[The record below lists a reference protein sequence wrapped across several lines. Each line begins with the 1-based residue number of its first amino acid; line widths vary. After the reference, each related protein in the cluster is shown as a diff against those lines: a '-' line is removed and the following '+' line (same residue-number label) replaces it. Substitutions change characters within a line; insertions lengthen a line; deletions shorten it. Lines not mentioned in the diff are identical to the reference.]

1 MNELEQHKPRTKKLK
16 LKKKKKRKFYINKKI
31 NDLKNII
38 ETTNAIN
45 NAREEQNKNNIKS
58 KTLFLDINKNSKN
71 KEQKSPK
78 NINNFIDE
86 NSRNILE
93 RKNQGFANLEIN
105 NNKETIEKYTDKE
118 LNSMDY
124 NNAKKFDKRNFVQ
137 YYFSLIMNQ
146 NLLIFTF
153 FQFKDYNS
161 QMIKIE
167 LFLFSF
173 SINFIVSAMFYSDD
187 TMNKI
192 YVDEGKFDFIY
203 QIPQMLYSAILSFI
217 FEFILGNLGLYEDNI
232 LDVRKRK
239 KKVKRI

>member
-38 ETTNAIN
+38 ETTNVIN
-45 NAREEQNKNNIKS
+45 NVREEQNKNNIKS

-167 LFLFSF
+167 LYLFSF
-173 SINFIVSAMFYSDD
+173 SINYIVNAMFYSDD

-232 LDVRKRK
+232 LDVRKE